1 MKKLFYIA
9 FLMLITGCVAKKTK
23 IEFKERTIKDTVSVF
38 KDRIITKSV
47 IDTLLVEKPCDS
59 LGNLKDFEK
68 MIKTDIAQV
77 RLTNNKGNIQA
88 TVDIDSIQQVW
99 EKEFKSSIK
108 KEKEI
113 KQIEVVKFRY
123 PLWLIVCLVVSV
135 IANIALLKTINLPFI
150 SKIFGK

>member
-9 FLMLITGCVAKKTK
+9 FLMIITGCVAKKTK

-77 RLTNNKGNIQA
+77 RLTNNKGNIEA
-88 TVDIDSIQQVW
+88 TINIDSIQQVW
-99 EKEFKSSIK
+99 EKEVKSSIK

>member
-9 FLMLITGCVAKKTK
+9 FLMLITGCVSKKTK
-23 IEFKERTIKDTVSVF
+23 IEYKERIVKDTVSVF

-47 IDTLLVEKPCDS
+47 IDTLLVEEPCDS
-59 LGNLKDFEK
+59 LGNLKGFEK
-68 MIKTDIAQV
+68 TIKTDIAEIQ
-77 RLTNNKGNIQA
+77 LTNNKGNIQV
-88 TVDIDSIQQVW
+88 TINIDSLQQVW

-135 IANIALLKTINLPFI
+135 IANIALLKTTNLPFI

>member
-23 IEFKERTIKDTVSVF
+23 IEYKERIVKDTISVF

-77 RLTNNKGNIQA
+77 RLTNNKGNIEA
-88 TVDIDSIQQVW
+88 TINIDSIQQVW
-99 EKEFKSSIK
+99 EKEVKSSIK